1 MTATDSKGLDSFF
14 DGCSTRRAIN
24 EMAGHH
30 KLTLVVGAGVS
41 RESGLPGWSDL
52 LNTMLQKAART
63 SPAFRSYEER
73 LRTAGEPE
81 GVIMAALEREAQNY
95 AQLILGI
102 HGLIGAASVV
112 KSWLPQRDFDLY
124 LKQSLYG
131 PVSDAQLDI
140 RPGRT
145 ALEIARLWRDRGP
158 QHLTTITTN
167 YDLLIESALLEIGI
181 NSTDIEIVATV
192 HPPVE
197 ENLYEEN
204 LYRVVHLHGVV
215 PHRSHPDNLRIPDS
229 TVVLAEDDY
238 FHPITGTRSDAAR
251 DLCDKLLQET
261 TCLFVGTSLTDPD
274 LVTYLYGSSDV
285 DTAPRHYSLHVHQGD
300 QPLSIDAGSPA
311 LEASRS
317 AMSKRLRSMG
327 VHLLNADYFCQSA
340 LFIGELRHQHAKRNK
355 DDSNPTHVERLK
367 IWRDRAVAIGILPG
381 SEAFAVCQPTLQ
393 RALAAGVQKIQLALE
408 QSPLYERT
416 EMLSLQL
423 WAHDPS
429 DRSLVLVGRSD
440 QRFFNSQSLERHPIG
455 MPVKKL
461 VVEAVCSGSVLEAE
475 APDLAS
481 SRWGSMLVVPI
492 TLDGAGGELS
502 NLPVGALV
510 LASDLKPPA
519 GLTRL
524 RELPNERSQAVSA
537 LAQVGSLLLD
547 PGRWSSDD

>member
-1 MTATDSKGLDSFF
+1 MTAADSKGLDSFF
-14 DGCSTRRAIN
+14 DDCSTRRAIK
-24 EMAGHH
+24 EMASHH

-63 SPAFRSYEER
+63 SPAFRSYEKR
-73 LRTAGEPE
+73 LRMAGQPE
-81 GVIMAALEREAQNY
+81 GAIAGALEREAQSY

-112 KSWLPQRDFDLY
+112 KSWLPQRDYDHY
-124 LKQSLYG
+124 LKQSLYE

-158 QHLTTITTN
+158 QHLTVITTN

-181 NSTDIEIVATV
+181 NSTDIEIITTAQ
-192 HPPVE
+192 PPA
-197 ENLYEEN
+197 EEN

-215 PHRSHPDNLRIPDS
+215 PHKSLPDNLRIPDS

-238 FHPITGTRSDAAR
+238 FHPVTGTRSDATR
-251 DLCDKLLQET
+251 DFCDTLLQET
-261 TCLFVGTSLTDPD
+261 TCLFVGSSLTDPD

-285 DTAPRHYSLHVHQGD
+285 DAAPRHYSLNVHQGD
-300 QPLSIDAGSPA
+300 QPLSIDAGPPA

-317 AMSKRLRSMG
+317 AMSKRLASMG
-327 VHLLNADYFCQSA
+327 VHLLNADYYCQSA
-340 LFIGELRHQHAKRNK
+340 LFIGELRHQHAACSK
-355 DDSNPTHVERLK
+355 DDSHPTHVERLE
-367 IWRDRAVAIGILPG
+367 IWCDQAVAIGILPG

-393 RALAAGVQKIQLALE
+393 RALAAGVQEIQLALQE
-408 QSPLYERT
+408 VSSLYEQT
-416 EMLSLQL
+416 EILSLQL
-423 WAHDPS
+423 WAHDPG
-429 DRSLVLVGRSD
+429 DGSLVFVGRSD
-440 QRFFNSQSLERHPIG
+440 QQFFNPQSLERHPIG

-461 VVEAVCSGSVLEAE
+461 VVEAVCSGSVLEAA

-492 TLDGAGGELS
+492 TLDGAGGELP
-502 NLPVGALV
+502 NLPAGALV
-510 LASDLKPPA
+510 LASNLQPPV

-524 RELPNERSQAVSA
+524 RDLPNERSQVVSA

-547 PGRWSSDD
+547 PRRSKPDD

>member
-1 MTATDSKGLDSFF
+1 MTATDSKGLDFFF
-14 DGCSTRRAIN
+14 DDFSTRRAIK

-63 SPAFRSYEER
+63 SPEFRSYEEH
-73 LRTAGEPE
+73 LQTAGEPE
-81 GVIMAALEREAQNY
+81 GVIVAALEREAQNY

-158 QHLTTITTN
+158 QHLTAITTN

-181 NSTDIEIVATV
+181 NSTDVEIVTTAQ
-192 HPPVE
+192 PPAE
-197 ENLYEEN
+197 ES

-229 TVVLAEDDY
+229 AVVLAEDDY
-238 FHPITGTRSDAAR
+238 FHPVTGTRSDATR

-274 LVTYLYGSSDV
+274 LVAYLYGSSDV
-285 DTAPRHYSLHVHQGD
+285 GTAPRHYSLHVHQGD
-300 QPLSIDAGSPA
+300 QLLSIDACSPA
-311 LEASRS
+311 LKASRS
-317 AMSKRLRSMG
+317 TMSKRLRGMG
-327 VHLLNADYFCQSA
+327 VHLLNADYYCQSA
-340 LFIGELRHQHAKRNK
+340 LFIGELRHQHAERNK
-355 DDSNPTHVERLK
+355 DDSHPTHVERLK

-393 RALAAGVQKIQLALE
+393 RALAAGVQEIQSVLE
-408 QSPLYERT
+408 LSPLYEPT
-416 EMLSLQL
+416 EILSLQL
-423 WAHDPS
+423 WAHDPG
-429 DRSLVLVGRSD
+429 DRSLVFVGRSD
-440 QRFFNSQSLERHPIG
+440 QRFFNSQSLERHSIG

-475 APDLAS
+475 DPDLAS

-492 TLDGAGGELS
+492 TLDGAGGELP
-502 NLPVGALV
+502 NLPAGALV
-510 LASDLKPPA
+510 LASNLKPPV

-524 RELPNERSQAVSA
+524 RRLPNERSQAVST

-547 PGRWSSDD
+547 PGRWKSDD